1 MSDIEKTLSAAQLK
15 CAESGVRLTIKRQN
29 VLQVMVSAGQPLSPY
44 EVVER
49 YSDLFQE
56 KMPANSAYR
65 ILDFLVAENLAHKL
79 ASAKKY
85 VACSHISCDHAHET
99 PQFLI
104 CSNCQSVK
112 EIGVQTSLIKKLKSD
127 VESTGYK
134 MTSQQ
139 LEIECLC
146 PNCQTKK

>member
-1 MSDIEKTLSAAQLK
+1 MSHVNKVLTAAQQK
-15 CAESGVRLTIKRQN
+15 CAESGVRLTTKRQN
-29 VLQVMVSAGQPLSPY
+29 ILQVMVTAGQPLSPY
-44 EVVER
+44 EVVDR
-49 YSDLFQE
+49 YSDMFQE

-65 ILDFLVAENLAHKL
+65 ILDFLVSENLAHKL
-79 ASAKKY
+79 ASAQKY
-85 VACSHISCDHAHET
+85 VVCSHISCDHVHET

-127 VESTGYK
+127 VEATGYK

-146 PNCQTKK
+146 PKCQSKD

>member
-1 MSDIEKTLSAAQLK
+1 MPDIQSILAAAQLK
-15 CAESGVRLTIKRQN
+15 CAESGVKLTAKRQN
-29 VLQVMVSAGQPLSPY
+29 ILKVMVTADTPLSPY
-44 EVVER
+44 EVVDR
-49 YSDLFQE
+49 YSEMFQE

-65 ILDFLVAENLAHKL
+65 ILDFLVSENLAHKL

-85 VACSHISCDHAHET
+85 VACSHISCDHDHQT

-104 CSNCQSVK
+104 CSNCQKVK

-146 PNCQTKK
+146 PECQPQ

>member
-1 MSDIEKTLSAAQLK
+1 MSNIDHILAAAQAK
-15 CAESGVRLTIKRQN
+15 CTHSGVRLTEKRQN
-29 VLQVMVSAGQPLSPY
+29 VLQVMVTAGQPLSPY
-44 EVVER
+44 EVVDL
-49 YSDLFQE
+49 YKDLFDE

-65 ILDFLVAENLAHKL
+65 ILDFLVSENLAHKL

-112 EIGVQTSLIKKLKSD
+112 EIGVPTSLIKKLKTN

-146 PNCQTKK
+146 PECQSED